1 MVETSKV
8 LGGKYQIITEIKK
21 GGFGIVYYGF
31 DKNLGKAVAIKE
43 IAPELLEE
51 AKYIDMFQAEAR
63 NAAKLN
69 HHNIV
74 HIFDLLKTPD
84 GHFYIVMEYVDGV
97 DLYKIIKR
105 SKELNKKLSVNLATY
120 ITGEVC
126 KALEYAHNRKDM
138 ISGEPLNLI
147 HQDISPSNIM
157 VSMKGDVKVIDF
169 GIARVRNE
177 CDSQNVVV
185 TGKIPY
191 MSPEQ
196 LNGGYFI
203 DGRSDI
209 YSLAV
214 VFYELITGI
223 RLFQGKSDAEIIEQ
237 IRHPKVDLHRFQ
249 AIQVPEAIQHVVSR
263 ALQHDVAQRYQSANQ
278 MYLDL
283 AQYLMVSSKTI
294 ELSDEL
300 GALVKELFYTIDSQ
314 AEIDAPPAKLPVDS
328 GADANFT
335 TDNGNHVPID
345 LNITDDESLTLATP
359 DDFATNLSGS
369 KKNRSFTINDNLL
382 NAPISLETEFDLE
395 PDFTG
400 SGPAN
405 HPPDDE
411 LPEPPTRDLSEL
423 DAGSRMSPPA
433 PEIPLDFD
441 LDLKTGTPPLRPP
454 VPAAPVPPE
463 KTTRP
468 KASPAPVTPLPRKT
482 KVDSFSPAFVPKPPK
497 EVVEEKGDDEIKT
510 IIDVVRLTSRSY
522 KRQILAGMLGIL
534 FVAFLFLSLDTMF
547 RMTGMGK
554 QIYNFIFPP
563 AIKIVSYPEGARL
576 YLDDALIEGETPL
589 SIQKISPGVHKL
601 KLMKTGFPAIIKS
614 ITVPEK
620 GEIQVEGSQK
630 NAGSD
635 AYVFR
640 FMTRIEIQSIPPA
653 ATVLINSTRLSQPTP
668 CEIQWESGKPLSIEL
683 EKEGCQRL
691 SGFTF
696 DLGEL
701 DSATKENRFWKISK
715 KNQPKDVGYVVQGLF
730 RKLVQVHSSPSG
742 ASIFIDDE
750 TKPAGI
756 TGSKGIIHLTLGEH
770 RITVRLN
777 GFVEKSILLNVNET
791 STPRVNFI
799 LQRSVKFQ
807 SKSAF
812 ATDASDIG
820 ATLVY
825 LKQNGM
831 QKNYNQKTP
840 FELNLDAVSYQAL
853 FRKPGFDD
861 ALITISP
868 AQKSVIVSMKSG
880 EVPVEVIVTDAASGK
895 PVPNVQVYYQLMND
909 QNAPE
914 VLMEV
919 TDANGVCQ
927 KSISPGQYIF
937 KVTKKGYFQ
946 RRSNF
951 TTSAQGKNRIRF
963 NLVAQ

>member
-105 SKELNKKLSVNLATY
+105 SKQAKKKLSINLATY
-120 ITGEVC
+120 IVGEVC

-157 VSMKGDVKVIDF
+157 VSMQGDVKVIDF

-177 CDSQNVVV
+177 RNSQNVVV

-214 VFYELITGI
+214 VFYELMTGT
-223 RLFQGKSDAEIIEQ
+223 RLFQGKSEAEIIEQ
-237 IRHPKVDLHRFQ
+237 IRHEKTDLHVLRE
-249 AIQVPEAIQHVVSR
+249 IQVPETLQHIISR
-263 ALQHDVAQRYQSANQ
+263 ALQHDIGQRYQSANQ

-294 ELSDEL
+294 ELSEEL
-300 GALVKELFYTIDSQ
+300 GALVKELFYALDPDTVVETPPVELPDNNHGGNN
-314 AEIDAPPAKLPVDS
+314 API
-328 GADANFT
+328 N
-335 TDNGNHVPID
+335 

-359 DDFATNLSGS
+359 DDFANNFSGS
-369 KKNRSFTINDNLL
+369 KGKHSFSINDSLL
-382 NAPISLETEFDLE
+382 NSPIHLE
-395 PDFTG
+395 PEFNLEHPFPEEPEPENDF
-400 SGPAN
+400 S
-405 HPPDDE
+405 
-411 LPEPPTRDLSEL
+411 EPPTQDLLEF
-423 DAGSRMSPPA
+423 SPNIKKTGA
-433 PEIPLDFD
+433 STEIPLELEPNFKVE
-441 LDLKTGTPPLRPP
+441 LPAPTSTLRPDNP
-454 VPAAPVPPE
+454 TPAVSP
-463 KTTRP
+463 TTE
-468 KASPAPVTPLPRKT
+468 TPLPRKT
-482 KVDSFSPAFVPKPPK
+482 TIDSFSPSFIPAPAK
-497 EVVEEKGDDEIKT
+497 ERVEEEGDDEIKT

-522 KRQILAGMLGIL
+522 KKQILAGFLGVL
-534 FVAFLFLSLDTMF
+534 FVFLLFFSLDTMF
-547 RMTGMGK
+547 RVTGVGK
-554 QIYNFIFPP
+554 QIYNYIFPP
-563 AIKIVSYPEGARL
+563 AIKIVSYPEGARI
-576 YLDDALIEGETPL
+576 YLDDDLIEGETPL

-601 KLMKTGFPAIIKS
+601 RLVKAGFPAIVKS

-620 GEIQVEGSQK
+620 GEIKVEGGQK
-630 NAGSD
+630 TAGSD

-640 FMTRIEIQSIPPA
+640 FMTRIEIQSNPAA
-653 ATVLINSTRLSQPTP
+653 ATVIINNTRLSQTTP
-668 CEIQWESGKPLSIEL
+668 CELQWEAGKPLSIEL
-683 EKEGCQRL
+683 EKEGFQRL
-691 SGFTF
+691 SGFSF
-696 DLGEL
+696 NLADLEKEN
-701 DSATKENRFWKISK
+701 TENRFWKVTK
-715 KNQPKDVGYVVQGLF
+715 QNHQKDVKYIVQGLF
-730 RKLVQVHSSPSG
+730 RKLVQVHSSPAG
-742 ASIFIDDE
+742 ASIYIDDDV
-750 TKPAGI
+750 KPAGI
-756 TGSKGIIHLTLGEH
+756 TGSKSIIHLTLGEH
-770 RITVRLN
+770 LITVKLN
-777 GFVEKSILLNVNET
+777 GFIQKSVTLNVSET
-791 STPRVNFI
+791 SVPRVSFI
-799 LQRSVKFQ
+799 FQRPVKFQ
-807 SKSAF
+807 SRSAH
-812 ATDASDIG
+812 AMEGSDLG

-825 LKQNGM
+825 LKQNGT
-831 QKNYNQKTP
+831 QKNFNQATP
-840 FELNLDAVSYQAL
+840 FELTLDAVSYQAL
-853 FRKPGFDD
+853 FRKSGYDD

-868 AQKSVIVSMKSG
+868 AQKTVVVPMKSG

-895 PVPNVQVYYQLMND
+895 PVPNVQVYYQPMND
-909 QNAPE
+909 QNATE
-914 VLMEV
+914 IFMEV
-919 TDANGVCQ
+919 TDANGSCQ
-927 KSISPGQYIF
+927 KSIPPGQYIF
-937 KVTKKGYFQ
+937 KVVKNGYFQ
-946 RRSNF
+946 RRSNY
-951 TTSAQGKNRIRF
+951 TTSTQGRNRIRF